1 MPRDRFLYDPD
12 GNVILQAWVSF
23 PGRDEAAMTREEL
36 DRTLTWE
43 QVEELRQKHTE
54 RLASRNGKPRTL

>member
-1 MPRDRFLYDPD
+1 
-12 GNVILQAWVSF
+12 
-23 PGRDEAAMTREEL
+23 MTREEL